1 MAATVAPEAVPEIGE
16 RAVSLPAVVAMAWS
30 AVAAALHLVVVPAH
44 LAEAWYLGTF
54 FIAVGAAQLL
64 LAVLVRRPLPSLA
77 LLAGIWG
84 NVVVVALY
92 VASRSVDLW
101 FLPATAHGPQHL
113 PVAGGIGNGIPVLP
127 GARMEPIG
135 ALDLT
140 CLLAELLVVAM
151 LMTMLPARLRAR
163 TGTALV
169 TVTLVGVAAVAL
181 RLS

>member
-1 MAATVAPEAVPEIGE
+1 MAAIVAPGVVQSSAERGVP
-16 RAVSLPAVVAMAWS
+16 LPAVVAMAWS
-30 AVAAALHLVVVPAH
+30 AVAGALHLVVVPAH
-44 LAEAWYLGTF
+44 LEEAWYLGTF
-54 FIAVGAAQLL
+54 FLGVGAAQLL
-64 LAVLVRRPLPSLA
+64 LAVLVRRPLSPLA

-101 FLPATAHGPQHL
+101 FLPATGHGVEHL
-113 PVAGGIGNGIPVLP
+113 PVARGIGNGVPILP
-127 GARMEPIG
+127 GDRMEPIG

-140 CLLAELLVVAM
+140 CLVAELLVVAM

>member
-1 MAATVAPEAVPEIGE
+1 MAAVVAPGVVQDTAEPGVP
-16 RAVSLPAVVAMAWS
+16 LPAIIAMAWS

-64 LAVLVRRPLPSLA
+64 LAVLVRHSLPPVA

-84 NVVVVALY
+84 NVAVIALY
-92 VASRSVDLW
+92 AASRSVDLW
-101 FLPATAHGPQHL
+101 FLPANAHGLQHL
-113 PVAGGIGNGIPVLP
+113 PVAGGIGNGIPILP
-127 GARMEPIG
+127 GARMEPVG

-140 CLLAELLVVAM
+140 CLVAELLVVAM
-151 LMTMLPARLRAR
+151 LLALLPARLRAR